1 MLNLKPSKSTTRI
14 NVKLISTQYLIKLV
28 PPHRYITLPNNS
40 SFHSITNNLNKL
52 NIKTTSLP
60 SKTIHEFVHSSPQR
74 NIFSDASVYCIPCKD
89 CKLKY
94 IGETSR
100 NLHIRL
106 KEHKRDIRIGNSN
119 NALLLHTS
127 QHNHNI
133 DFNSAKMLTHIHN
146 KNLRR
151 IFEAAA
157 ISFLSSLNTR
167 PGFYNI
173 SPYLSKHILNSY
185 NIFHP

>member
-1 MLNLKPSKSTTRI
+1 MP
-14 NVKLISTQYLIKLV
+14 TQYLIKLV
-28 PPHRYITLPNNS
+28 PPHRYITLLNNS
-40 SFHSITNNLNKL
+40 SSHSITNNLNKL
-52 NIKTTSLP
+52 NIKSTSLL
-60 SKTIHEFVHSSPQR
+60 SKTICGLVHSHPQR
-74 NIFSDASVYCIPCKD
+74 NIFSDTSVYFILCKD

-94 IGETSR
+94 IAETSR

-119 NALLLHTS
+119 NALFLHIS
-127 QHNHNI
+127 QSNYNF
-133 DFNSAKMLTHIHN
+133 DFNSAQMLIYIHI
-146 KNLRR
+146 KSLRR

-157 ISFLSSLNTR
+157 ISFSNSLDTH

-173 SPYLSKHILNSY
+173 SLYLSKSILNSY

>member
-1 MLNLKPSKSTTRI
+1 MRWLSCQFLC
-14 NVKLISTQYLIKLV
+14 LICALSNGY
-28 PPHRYITLPNNS
+28 
-40 SFHSITNNLNKL
+40 
-52 NIKTTSLP
+52 
-60 SKTIHEFVHSSPQR
+60 
-74 NIFSDASVYCIPCKD
+74 
-89 CKLKY
+89 
-94 IGETSR
+94 
-100 NLHIRL
+100 
-106 KEHKRDIRIGNSN
+106 GNSN
-119 NALLLHTS
+119 KALLLHTS

-133 DFNSAKMLTHIHN
+133 DFNSAKMLTYIHN

-157 ISFLSSLNTR
+157 ILFLSSLNTR